1 MYRFVAEGVK
11 EIGELA
17 GRAANGLE
25 KPVHRRP
32 VSRVLASVSE
42 AHDTPSID
50 DEIASQLERV
60 RLDAA
65 EESPARHELYV
76 LPDGLGPKDA
86 PEAAFAQPVS
96 SVGGSLWVGKQR
108 ERYPQVACVVLRS
121 PALGERDHRYLRICG
136 AEVFVPVSQLRH
148 VLPSGESS
156 EMPDEDEDERLSGE
170 LLQGVRLALM

>member
-42 AHDTPSID
+42 AHYTRSID
-50 DEIASQLERV
+50 DEIAAQLEGIG
-60 RLDAA
+60 LNTA
-65 EESPARHELYV
+65 EESPARDELYV
-76 LPDGLGPKDA
+76 LPDGFGPKDA
-86 PEAAFAQPVS
+86 PEAALAQPVR
-96 SVGGSLWVGKQR
+96 SVGGSLRVGEQR
-108 ERYPQVACVVLRS
+108 ERYPHVACVVLHS
-121 PALGERDHRYLRICG
+121 PALGEGDHRYLRTCR
-136 AEVFVPVSQLRH
+136 AELFVPVSQLRH
-148 VLPSGESS
+148 VLPSGESG